1 VTRPTLPTS
10 AASPGPAA
18 GTGPGA
24 APRAYPVSLWR
35 NRDYLCWW
43 SGTAF
48 SLVGSNVS
56 AIAFPLLIVFST
68 GSVLGAGVIAAAGR
82 VGSLVTTL
90 WGGALADRVSRRLI
104 LVTIPLAQAVIMGLV
119 AWSVHRGEA
128 LILPL
133 ACAAGVNG
141 LLAGIGSGATLPA
154 LRRIVPREQFAARAA
169 QEQGLQQATQLVGS
183 PLAAFLYTASRW
195 LPFAADSL
203 SYLFAS
209 AGSAL
214 IRRPLGPDRMPNDI
228 GEPAHGRRRA
238 ARTRTLTDIRGGL
251 RVVRGEPFLRYM
263 TVWIAG
269 VNMVGNSFVLLLIV
283 LLKDHGAAPRTI
295 GLINSVVL
303 AGGILGALVTSALI
317 RGLGSRRVFLLG
329 GWTYV
334 ITLATAALSTRQWQ
348 IAAAAFV
355 FVFASVPTASVWE
368 AYTASLV
375 PDRLIGRVGSIFNF
389 AAQSLTW
396 VGMLLAGLLADQLGA
411 SVATLCFAGLLIPF
425 AIAGHTVSALTL
437 LHTPLDRVEELP

>member
-1 VTRPTLPTS
+1 VTRPTRPT
-10 AASPGPAA
+10 AS
-18 GTGPGA
+18 TGPGA
-24 APRAYPVSLWR
+24 ELRAPPVSLWR
-35 NRDYLCWW
+35 NRDYLRWW
-43 SGTAF
+43 TGTAF

-56 AIAFPLLIVFST
+56 AIAFPLLVVFST

-82 VGSLVTTL
+82 VGSLATTL

-104 LVTIPLAQAVIMGLV
+104 LVTIPLAQAVIMSLV
-119 AWSVHRGEA
+119 AWSVQRGDV

-133 ACAAGVNG
+133 AGAATANG

-183 PLAAFLYTASRW
+183 PLAAFLYTVSRW
-195 LPFAADSL
+195 LPFAADSV
-203 SYLFAS
+203 SYMFAS
-209 AGSAL
+209 LGSAL
-214 IRRPLGPDRMPNDI
+214 IRRPLGPDRQASNG
-228 GEPAHGRRRA
+228 GEMGPGGRRPG
-238 ARTRTLTDIRGGL
+238 RTRMVGDIRDGL
-251 RVVRGEPFLRYM
+251 RVVRGQPFLRYM
-263 TVWIAG
+263 TIWIAG

-283 LLKDHGAAPRTI
+283 LLKDHGAAPRAI

-303 AGGILGALVTSALI
+303 AGGILGALLTSALI
-317 RGLGSRRVFLLG
+317 RHLGSRRVFLLG

-334 ITLATAALSTRQWQ
+334 LALATAALGTSQCQ
-348 IAAAAFV
+348 VAAAASV

-375 PDRLIGRVGSIFNF
+375 PDRLIGRVGSISSF

-396 VGMLLAGLLADQLGA
+396 VGMLLAGWLADQLGA
-411 SVATLCFAGLLIPF
+411 SAATLCFAGLLVPF
-425 AIAGHTVSALTL
+425 AIAGHSVTALNL
-437 LHTPLDRVEELP
+437 LRTPLDHVEELA

>member
-1 VTRPTLPTS
+1 VTRHA
-10 AASPGPAA
+10 AASG
-18 GTGPGA
+18 GSGDELS
-24 APRAYPVSLWR
+24 APRVSLWR

-90 WGGALADRVSRRLI
+90 WGGALADRISRRLI
-104 LVTIPLAQAVIMGLV
+104 LVTIPLAQALIMGLV
-119 AWSVHRGEA
+119 AWSVQRGDA

-133 ACAAGVNG
+133 ACAAAVNG

-195 LPFAADSL
+195 LPFAADSV

-209 AGSAL
+209 LGSAL
-214 IRRPLGPDRMPNDI
+214 IRRPLGPGRAPNDI
-228 GEPAHGRRRA
+228 EKAAHSGRRA
-238 ARTRTLTDIRGGL
+238 ARTRTLADIRDGL
-251 RVVRGEPFLRYM
+251 HVVRGQPFLRYM
-263 TVWIAG
+263 TIWIAG

-283 LLKDHGAAPRTI
+283 LLKDQGAAPRTI

-303 AGGILGALVTSALI
+303 AGGILGALATSLLI
-317 RGLGSRRVFLLG
+317 RRIGSRRIFLLG
-329 GWTYV
+329 GWAYV
-334 ITLATAALSTRQWQ
+334 ITLATAALGTRQWQ
-348 IAAAAFV
+348 VAAAASV

-375 PDRLIGRVGSIFNF
+375 PDRLIGRVGSISNF

-411 SVATLCFAGLLIPF
+411 SAATLCFAGLLVPF
-425 AIAGHTVSALTL
+425 AIAGHTVTALTL
-437 LHTPLDRVEELP
+437 LRTPLDRVQELP

>member
-1 VTRPTLPTS
+1 VTRLSTS
-10 AASPGPAA
+10 T
-18 GTGPGA
+18 TGQGA
-24 APRAYPVSLWR
+24 AARAYPVSLWR

-56 AIAFPLLIVFST
+56 AIAFPLLVVFST
-68 GSVLGAGVIAAAGR
+68 GSVFGAGVIAAAGR

-90 WGGALADRVSRRLI
+90 WGGALADRISRRLI
-104 LVTIPLAQAVIMGLV
+104 LVTIPLAQAVVMGLV
-119 AWSVHRGEA
+119 AWLVQRGDA

-133 ACAAGVNG
+133 ACAAAVNG
-141 LLAGIGSGATLPA
+141 LLDGIGSGATLPA

-203 SYLFAS
+203 SYLFA
-209 AGSAL
+209 ALGSAL
-214 IRRPLGPDRMPNDI
+214 IRRPLGPDRASNDI
-228 GEPAHGRRRA
+228 GKAAHGRRRGP
-238 ARTRTLTDIRGGL
+238 RTRTLADIHDGL
-251 RVVRGEPFLRYM
+251 RVVRGQPFLRYM
-263 TVWIAG
+263 TIWIAG

-283 LLKDHGAAPRTI
+283 LLKDHGAAPRSI

-303 AGGILGALVTSALI
+303 AGGILGALLTSFLI
-317 RGLGSRRVFLLG
+317 RHLGSRRVFLLG

-334 ITLATAALSTRQWQ
+334 ITLATAAVCTRQWQ
-348 IAAAAFV
+348 IAAAASV

-368 AYTASLV
+368 AYTASLI
-375 PDRLIGRVGSIFNF
+375 PDRLIGRVGSISNF
-389 AAQSLTW
+389 AAQSFTW

-411 SVATLCFAGLLIPF
+411 TAATLCFAGFLVPF

-437 LHTPLDRVEELP
+437 LRTPLERVKELP

>member
-1 VTRPTLPTS
+1 VTRHP
-10 AASPGPAA
+10 AASG
-18 GTGPGA
+18 GSGDELS
-24 APRAYPVSLWR
+24 APPVSLWR
-35 NRDYLCWW
+35 NRDYLSWW
-43 SGTAF
+43 TGTAF

-82 VGSLVTTL
+82 IGSLVTTL
-90 WGGALADRVSRRLI
+90 WGGALADRFSRRLI
-104 LVTIPLAQAVIMGLV
+104 LVTIPLAQAVVMGLV
-119 AWSVHRGEA
+119 AWSVQQGDA

-133 ACAAGVNG
+133 ACAAAVNG

-195 LPFAADSL
+195 LPFAADSV

-209 AGSAL
+209 LGSAL
-214 IRRPLGPDRMPNDI
+214 IRRPLGPDRASNDI
-228 GEPAHGRRRA
+228 GKAAHGGPGVPARA
-238 ARTRTLTDIRGGL
+238 GTLADIRDGL
-251 RVVRGEPFLRYM
+251 RVVRGQPFLRYM
-263 TVWIAG
+263 TIWIAG

-303 AGGILGALVTSALI
+303 AGGILGALLTSILI
-317 RGLGSRRVFLLG
+317 RRIGSRRVFLLG
-329 GWTYV
+329 GWAYV
-334 ITLATAALSTRQWQ
+334 ITLATAALGTRQWQ
-348 IAAAAFV
+348 VAAAASV

-375 PDRLIGRVGSIFNF
+375 PDRLIGRVGSISNF

-411 SVATLCFAGLLIPF
+411 SAATLCFAALLVPF

-437 LHTPLDRVEELP
+437 LRTPLDRVQELP

>member
-1 VTRPTLPTS
+1 MST
-10 AASPGPAA
+10 AD
-18 GTGPGA
+18 TGPGA
-24 APRAYPVSLWR
+24 GPHAGPVSLWR

-90 WGGALADRVSRRLI
+90 WGGALADRVSRRHL
-104 LVTIPLAQAVIMGLV
+104 LVTIPLAQAVIMSLV
-119 AWSVHRGEA
+119 AWSVQRGDVG
-128 LILPL
+128 INSL
-133 ACAAGVNG
+133 AFASAVNG

-183 PLAAFLYTASRW
+183 PLAAFLYTVSRW
-195 LPFAADSL
+195 LPFAADSV

-209 AGSAL
+209 LGSVL
-214 IRRPLGPDRMPNDI
+214 IRRPLGPDRGSNDI
-228 GEPAHGRRRA
+228 GEAVHGGRRA
-238 ARTRTLTDIRGGL
+238 ARRGTLADIRDGL
-251 RVVRGEPFLRYM
+251 GVVRAQPFLRYM
-263 TVWIAG
+263 TIWIAG
-269 VNMVGNSFVLLLIV
+269 VNMIGNSFVLLLIA

-303 AGGILGALVTSALI
+303 AGGILGAFLTSALI
-317 RGLGSRRVFLLG
+317 RHIGARRVFLLG

-334 ITLATAALSTRQWQ
+334 VTLATAALGTRQWQ
-348 IAAAAFV
+348 VAVAASV

-375 PDRLIGRVGSIFNF
+375 PDRLIGRVGSISNF

-396 VGMLLAGLLADQLGA
+396 VGMLLAGFLADQLGA
-411 SVATLCFAGLLIPF
+411 SAATLCFTGLLVPF

-437 LHTPLDRVEELP
+437 LRTPLDRVQQLP

>member
-1 VTRPTLPTS
+1 VTQPTRPS
-10 AASPGPAA
+10 AASGRPRTERGTPA
-18 GTGPGA
+18 
-24 APRAYPVSLWR
+24 VSLWR

-56 AIAFPLLIVFST
+56 AIAFPLLVVFST

-104 LVTIPLAQAVIMGLV
+104 LVTIPLAQSLIMGLV
-119 AWSVHRGEA
+119 AWSVQRGDVR
-128 LILPL
+128 ILPL
-133 ACAAGVNG
+133 ACAAAVNG

-154 LRRIVPREQFAARAA
+154 LRRIVAREQFAARAA

-203 SYLFAS
+203 SYVFAS

-214 IRRPLGPDRMPNDI
+214 IRRHLGPDRPSDDI
-228 GEPAHGRRRA
+228 GEPGHGRRRG
-238 ARTRTLTDIRGGL
+238 ARTGTLADIRDGL
-251 RVVRGEPFLRYM
+251 RVVRGQPFLRYM
-263 TVWIAG
+263 TIWIAG

-283 LLKDHGAAPRTI
+283 LLKDHGAAPRMI
-295 GLINSVVL
+295 GLINSFVL
-303 AGGILGALVTSALI
+303 AGGILGALVTSSLI
-317 RGLGSRRVFLLG
+317 RHLGSRRVFLLG

-334 ITLATAALSTRQWQ
+334 ITLTTAALGTRQWQ
-348 IAAAAFV
+348 IAAAACV

-375 PDRLIGRVGSIFNF
+375 PDRLLGRVGSISNF

-396 VGMLLAGLLADQLGA
+396 VGMLLAGLLAEQLGA
-411 SVATLCFAGLLIPF
+411 SATALCFAGLLVPF
-425 AIAGHTVSALTL
+425 AIAGHTVTALTL
-437 LHTPLDRVEELP
+437 LRTPLDQVKALP